1 MSMVSV
7 AIGTAAVGLGGA
19 IMNSNAINNASSAQ
33 SASGNQANATDWS
46 MYNQNVARMDP
57 YVQAGN
63 TATGQLNAWNAPGGQ
78 GSQQFN
84 YQDYLNSP
92 AMAFQMQQGQLALD
106 RSAASRGVAMTPGTA
121 QSEAAYNQG
130 VGSQYYQ
137 QAFNNFQTG
146 QTNRFNQLSAV
157 AGMGENAAAGVG
169 NNGLQTANI
178 TGQNTMNAANG
189 AAAGSIA
196 DANNWNSALNSGMNG
211 LTNMYAMQNL
221 FGGQQG
227 GIGGTPGQGSN
238 PNSGAASFGNNWG
251 NQVPYAQS
259 TVPTDYII
267 P

>member
-1 MSMVSV
+1 MSMVGV

-33 SASGNQANATDWS
+33 SASANQANATDWS

-92 AMAFQMQQGQLALD
+92 AMAFQMQQGQQALD
-106 RSAASRGVAMTPGTA
+106 RSAASRGVALTPGTA
-121 QSEAAYNQG
+121 MSEAAYNQG

-146 QTNRFNQLSAV
+146 QTNRFNQLASV

-169 NNGLQTANI
+169 NNGLQVANMS
-178 TGQNTMNAANG
+178 GQNSMNAAG
-189 AAAGSIA
+189 GQIAAANSQANNLTGSINSLSNYYQMQQLMGNTTPYGGANATGLYNPYNAQPSYAPPAEA
-196 DANNWNSALNSGMNG
+196 DPGGFISGG
-211 LTNMYAMQNL
+211 YV
-221 FGGQQG
+221 
-227 GIGGTPGQGSN
+227 TP
-238 PNSGAASFGNNWG
+238 
-251 NQVPYAQS
+251 
-259 TVPTDYII
+259 
-267 P
+267 

>member
-1 MSMVSV
+1 MSMVGV

-33 SASGNQANATDWS
+33 SASANQANATDWS

-121 QSEAAYNQG
+121 QSESAYNQG

-157 AGMGENAAAGVG
+157 AGMGENAAAQQG

-178 TGQNTMNAANG
+178 MGQNTMNAANG
-189 AAAGSIA
+189 SAASQIA
-196 DANNWNSALNSGMNG
+196 NANLWNGTLNNGVNALSNQYM
-211 LTNMYAMQNL
+211 MQNL
-221 FGGQQG
+221 MGQSG
-227 GIGGTPGQGSN
+227 
-238 PNSGAASFGNNWG
+238 SGAGNLSIPSYNWG
-251 NQVPYAQS
+251 SS
-259 TVPTDYII
+259 TAPALADPGGFIAAGLI
-267 P
+267 

>member
-7 AIGTAAVGLGGA
+7 AIGVGVAGVAGAV
-19 IMNSNAINNASSAQ
+19 INSNAISGAAQ
-33 SASGNQANATDWS
+33 SQANSAANANATDWN

-130 VGSQYYQ
+130 IGSQYYQ
-137 QAFNNFQTG
+137 QAFNNFQTT
-146 QTNRFNQLSAV
+146 QQNRFNQLASV

-196 DANNWNSALNSGMNG
+196 NANNLTSAANSGMNN
-211 LTNMYAMQNL
+211 LSSMYMYNQM
-221 FGGQQG
+221 FPQQ
-227 GIGGTPGQGSN
+227 QAVAN
-238 PNSGAASFGNNWG
+238 PQTSYQPESFS
-251 NQVPYAQS
+251 QIS
-259 TVPTDYII
+259 PTDTSSW
-267 P
+267 PSFTPAVVP